1 MLKRMLNFLHF
12 IKNILLLIGLLIL
25 AFLCMILFLF
35 LLIYDAIFGGWKR
48 EI

>member
-1 MLKRMLNFLHF
+1 MLNLLHF
-12 IKNILLLIGLLIL
+12 IKNILLLIGLVIIV
-25 AFLCMILFLF
+25 FVWMILFLF